1 MKIVDNVIRS
11 YKNQLE
17 SMIPVITNYKLIVDE
32 PSPKTKMYDALTE
45 RKSFVES
52 SKYFS
57 FFLTIMRLPN
67 NL

>member
-52 SKYFS
+52 
-57 FFLTIMRLPN
+57 
-67 NL
+67 